1 LKAQRATP
9 RGGSNVPNLERA
21 RSRGAEAHV
30 LPNSVPRFRA
40 RYAAGPSCVGVIRGE
55 VKAVAR
61 ELGIEGE
68 QLGDVVL
75 AVSEAATNAVVHG
88 SVGRDDPHVGLRVD
102 VGDLEMLVTIADDG
116 EGLTPRPRAVDGA
129 RMGAGLALIAALT
142 GRLDLRT
149 GSGGTEVRLTFPFS
163 TAAHA
168 GNGGAQLKEAT
179 NHVHD
184 DAVQRLEEALV
195 EQDRLGMSFDAAVG
209 TSTEFGAYVRLQR
222 ASEQVAARQA
232 WLKWVDNESYHGL
245 NAVYPGDVRPQV

>member
-1 LKAQRATP
+1 MFHTP
-9 RGGSNVPNLERA
+9 
-21 RSRGAEAHV
+21 
-30 LPNSVPRFRA
+30 VPRFRA
-40 RYAAGPSCVGVIRGE
+40 QYAADAMCVGVIRGE

-68 QLGDVVL
+68 QLGDVAL

-102 VGDLEMLVTIADDG
+102 VGDLELLVTIVDDG

-142 GRLDLRT
+142 GRLDVRT
-149 GSGGTEVRLTFPFS
+149 GSEGTEVRLTFPFS

-168 GNGGAQLKEAT
+168 GNGVAQVREAT

-184 DAVQRLEEALV
+184 DAVRRLEDALA
-195 EQDRLGMSFDAAVG
+195 EEDRLGRSFEAAVG
-209 TSTEFGAYVRLQR
+209 TTTELGAYVRLQH
-222 ASEQVAARQA
+222 ASEQVAARQT
-232 WLKWVDNESYHGL
+232 WLTWVESES
-245 NAVYPGDVRPQV
+245 